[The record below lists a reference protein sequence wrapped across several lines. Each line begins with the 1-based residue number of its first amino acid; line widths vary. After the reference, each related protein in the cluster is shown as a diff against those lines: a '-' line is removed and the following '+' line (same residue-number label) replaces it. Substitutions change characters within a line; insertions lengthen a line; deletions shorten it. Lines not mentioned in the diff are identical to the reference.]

1 MIMQMRSESAEKER
15 QGAKL
20 VELVT
25 NKILEAINCAQHY
38 RVMRSGSD
46 IVIRESTQNPPIER
60 RKERVGLF
68 LAFFRKA
75 AEKGAFELKDAVIKA
90 EIDGEKVTIPCIK
103 ISHVNIVKFAQALG
117 LISSG
122 SAKVDEKI
130 WNVIPEGIRLRWD
143 RFSSKM
149 QDHIVQCCTPH
160 ADAGLLQT
168 LHTTVFGSSMRS
180 PIGLSVPKIP
190 VRLPNS
196 RLEGGVG
203 NELYD
208 LTEILAIKE
217 RHPQRPELRRDPIT
231 RDYFSL
237 DEVVAD
243 TEALEKIQQK
253 GLGKN

>member
-1 MIMQMRSESAEKER
+1 MQMRSESAEKER
-15 QGAKL
+15 QGAKF
-20 VELVT
+20 VELIT

-38 RVMRSGSD
+38 RVMRSGAD
-46 IVIRESTQNPPIER
+46 IVIRESTQNPPIPR
-60 RKERVGLF
+60 RKERAELF

-90 EIDGEKVTIPCIK
+90 EVDGEKVTIPCVK
-103 ISHVNIVKFAQALG
+103 ISHVNIAKFAQALG
-117 LISSG
+117 LTSG

-149 QDHIVQCCTPH
+149 QEHIVQCCTPH

-168 LHTTVFGSSMRS
+168 LNTAIFGNSMRS
-180 PIGLSVPKIP
+180 PIGFSVPKIP

-208 LTEILAIKE
+208 LTEILAIRE

-237 DEVVAD
+237 DEVVPD

-253 GLGKN
+253 GMGMC